1 MAKLSDK
8 SANGTSYHGIGIKS
22 TLNLLR
28 ETIGKPQDLNNT
40 GEDKTNVD
48 YVCET
53 EDGDVFTIYDWKEYR
68 KIGDDEVINF
78 HIGAHTDRIAFN
90 AKQELHKQGAFVG

>member
-8 SANGTSYHGIGIKS
+8 SANHTSYHGIGIKS

-28 ETIGKPQDLNNT
+28 KVIGKPQDLNNT

>member
-1 MAKLSDK
+1 MAKLSNK
-8 SANGTSYHGIGIKS
+8 ESNGTSYHGIDIKS

-28 ETIGKPQDLNNT
+28 KVLGEPQYIHNT
-40 GEDKTNVD
+40 GDDRTNVD

>member
-8 SANGTSYHGIGIKS
+8 SVNETSYHGIDIKS

-28 ETIGKPQDLNNT
+28 KVIGEPQDLNNT

>member
-1 MAKLSDK
+1 MAKLSNKNTD
-8 SANGTSYHGIGIKS
+8 GTSYHMISIKS

-28 ETIGKPQDLNNT
+28 KVLGEPQYFDNT

-53 EDGDVFTIYDWKEYR
+53 EDGDVFTIYDWKVYR
-68 KIGDDEVINF
+68 SIGDDEVINF

-90 AKQELHKQGAFVG
+90 AKQELHKQGAFIG